1 MDLEQKQRPLGRPRQ
16 NKNTKSKKEMI
27 LEVAT
32 RLFLTQNYQV
42 VSMDEVAKV
51 CGVTKATVYYY
62 YSTKAALFTAT
73 MLQMMI
79 RIRENMHQILST
91 NKNLEDRLLDFAKV
105 YLHATMDI
113 DMKNFMKDAKLSLS
127 EEQLKELKDAEDSM
141 YEVLEKALDNAM
153 KIGEIPKG
161 NATFAAHA
169 FVSLLSIGDFKD
181 ENHNPILANIDEL
194 AQEIVSFYRN
204 GLGHSY

>member
-1 MDLEQKQRPLGRPRQ
+1 MSGANVFGTKQRPLGRPRQ
-16 NKNTKSKKEMI
+16 NKNTKSTKETI

-62 YSTKAALFTAT
+62 YSTKADLFTAT
-73 MLQMMI
+73 MIEMMV
-79 RIRENMHQILST
+79 RIRENMSQILST
-91 NKNLEDRLLDFAKV
+91 NKTLEERLLDFAKV

-127 EEQLKELKDAEDSM
+127 EEQLKQLKM
-141 YEVLEKALDNAM
+141 LKIICM
-153 KIGEIPKG
+153 K
-161 NATFAAHA
+161 
-169 FVSLLSIGDFKD
+169 
-181 ENHNPILANIDEL
+181 
-194 AQEIVSFYRN
+194 Y
-204 GLGHSY
+204 

>member
-16 NKNTKSKKEMI
+16 NKNTKSTKETI

-62 YSTKAALFTAT
+62 YSTKADLFTAT
-73 MLQMMI
+73 MIQMMI
-79 RIRENMHQILST
+79 RIRENMSQILST
-91 NKNLEDRLLDFAKV
+91 NKTLKERLLDFAKV

-127 EEQLKELKDAEDSM
+127 EEQLKELKDAEDNM

-153 KIGEIPKG
+153 QIGEIPKG
-161 NATFAAHA
+161 NATFAAYA
-169 FVSLLSIGDFKD
+169 FVSLLSMGNFKD
-181 ENHNPILANIDEL
+181 ENHNDIPSNIDNL
-194 AQEIVSFYRN
+194 AKEIVSFYWN
-204 GLGHSY
+204 GLGH

>member
-1 MDLEQKQRPLGRPRQ
+1 MYLEQKQRPLGRPRQ
-16 NKNTKSKKEMI
+16 NKNTKSTKETI

-62 YSTKAALFTAT
+62 YSTKADLFTAT
-73 MLQMMI
+73 MIEMMV
-79 RIRENMHQILST
+79 RIRENMSQILST
-91 NKNLEDRLLDFAKV
+91 NKTLEERLLDFAKV

-127 EEQLKELKDAEDSM
+127 EEQLKQLKNAEDNM

-153 KIGEIPKG
+153 HIGEIPKG
-161 NATFAAHA
+161 NAKFAAHA
-169 FVSLLSIGDFKD
+169 FVSLLSI
-181 ENHNPILANIDEL
+181 
-194 AQEIVSFYRN
+194 
-204 GLGHSY
+204 

>member
-1 MDLEQKQRPLGRPRQ
+1 MSGANRFGTKQRPLGRPRQ
-16 NKNTKSKKEMI
+16 NKNTKSTKETI

-62 YSTKAALFTAT
+62 FSTKADLFTAT
-73 MLQMMI
+73 MIQMMI
-79 RIRENMHQILST
+79 RIRENMSQILST
-91 NKNLEDRLLDFAKV
+91 NNTLEERLLNFAKV

-127 EEQLKELKDAEDSM
+127 EEQLKELKKLKIAC
-141 YEVLEKALDNAM
+141 M
-153 KIGEIPKG
+153 K
-161 NATFAAHA
+161 
-169 FVSLLSIGDFKD
+169 
-181 ENHNPILANIDEL
+181 
-194 AQEIVSFYRN
+194 Y
-204 GLGHSY
+204 

>member
-16 NKNTKSKKEMI
+16 NKNTKSTKETI

-62 YSTKAALFTAT
+62 YSTKADLFTAT
-73 MLQMMI
+73 MIQMMI
-79 RIRENMHQILST
+79 RIRENMSQILST
-91 NKNLEDRLLDFAKV
+91 NKTLKERLLDFAKV

-127 EEQLKELKDAEDSM
+127 EEQLKELKNAEDNM
-141 YEVLEKALDNAM
+141 YEVLEKALDKAM
-153 KIGEIPKG
+153 QIGEIPKG
-161 NATFAAHA
+161 NATFAAYA
-169 FVSLLSIGDFKD
+169 FVSLLSMGNFKD
-181 ENHNPILANIDEL
+181 ENHNDMPSNIDNL
-194 AQEIVSFYRN
+194 AKEIVSFYWN
-204 GLGHSY
+204 GLGH

>member
-16 NKNTKSKKEMI
+16 NKNTKSTKETI

-32 RLFLTQNYQV
+32 RLFLTQNYRV

-62 YSTKAALFTAT
+62 YSTKADLFTAT
-73 MLQMMI
+73 MIQMMI
-79 RIRENMHQILST
+79 RIRENMSQILST
-91 NKNLEDRLLDFAKV
+91 NKTLKERLLDFAKV

-127 EEQLKELKDAEDSM
+127 EEQLKELKNTEDNM
-141 YEVLEKALDNAM
+141 YEVLEKALDKAM
-153 KIGEIPKG
+153 QIGEIPKG
-161 NATFAAHA
+161 NATFAAYA
-169 FVSLLSIGDFKD
+169 FVSLLSMGNFKD
-181 ENHNPILANIDEL
+181 ENHNDIPSNIDNL
-194 AQEIVSFYRN
+194 AKEIISFYWN
-204 GLGHSY
+204 GLGH

>member
-1 MDLEQKQRPLGRPRQ
+1 LEQKQRPLGRPRQ
-16 NKNTKSKKEMI
+16 NKNTKSTKETI

-62 YSTKAALFTAT
+62 YSTKADLFTAT
-73 MLQMMI
+73 MIQMMI
-79 RIRENMHQILST
+79 RIRENMSQILST
-91 NKNLEDRLLDFAKV
+91 NKTLKERLLDFAKV

-127 EEQLKELKDAEDSM
+127 EEQLKELKDAEDNM

-153 KIGEIPKG
+153 QIGEIPKG
-161 NATFAAHA
+161 NATFAAYA
-169 FVSLLSIGDFKD
+169 FVSLLSMGNFKD
-181 ENHNPILANIDEL
+181 ENHNDIPSNIDNL
-194 AQEIVSFYRN
+194 AKEIVSFYWN
-204 GLGHSY
+204 GLGH

>member
-1 MDLEQKQRPLGRPRQ
+1 MYLEQKQRPLGRPRQ
-16 NKNTKSKKEMI
+16 NKNTKSIKETI

-62 YSTKAALFTAT
+62 YSTKADLFTVT
-73 MLQMMI
+73 MIQMMV
-79 RIRENMHQILST
+79 RIRENMSQILST
-91 NKNLEDRLLDFAKV
+91 NKTLEERLLDFAKV
-105 YLHATMDI
+105 YLQATTDI

-127 EEQLKELKDAEDSM
+127 EEQLKELKNAEDNM
-141 YEVLEKALDNAM
+141 YKVLEKALDDVM
-153 KIGEIPKG
+153 QIGEIPKG
-161 NATFAAHA
+161 NPKFAAHA
-169 FVSLLSIGDFKD
+169 FVALLSMGNFKG
-181 ENHNPILANIDEL
+181 ENHNPIHANIDEL
-194 AQEIVSFYRN
+194 AQEIVSFYWN

>member
-16 NKNTKSKKEMI
+16 NKNTKSTKETI

-62 YSTKAALFTAT
+62 YSTKADLFTAT
-73 MLQMMI
+73 MIQMMI
-79 RIRENMHQILST
+79 RIRENMSQILST
-91 NKNLEDRLLDFAKV
+91 NKTLKERLLDFAKV

-127 EEQLKELKDAEDSM
+127 EEQLKELKDAEDNM
-141 YEVLEKALDNAM
+141 YEVLEKALDKAM
-153 KIGEIPKG
+153 QIGEIPKG
-161 NATFAAHA
+161 NATFAAYA
-169 FVSLLSIGDFKD
+169 FVSLLSMRNFKD
-181 ENHNPILANIDEL
+181 ENHNDIPSNIDNL
-194 AQEIVSFYRN
+194 AKEIVSFYWN
-204 GLGHSY
+204 GLGH

>member
-1 MDLEQKQRPLGRPRQ
+1 MYLEQKQRPLGRPRQ
-16 NKNTKSKKEMI
+16 NKNTKSTKEII

-42 VSMDEVAKV
+42 VSMDEVAKE

-62 YSTKAALFTAT
+62 YSTKADLFTAT
-73 MLQMMI
+73 MIQMMV
-79 RIRENMHQILST
+79 RIRENMDQILST
-91 NKNLEDRLLDFAKV
+91 NKNLEERLLDFATV

-127 EEQLKELKDAEDSM
+127 AEQLKELKNAEDNM
-141 YEVLEKALDNAM
+141 YEVLEKSIANAM
-153 KIGEIPKG
+153 HIGEIPKG
-161 NATFAAHA
+161 NPKFAAHA
-169 FVSLLSIGDFKD
+169 FVTLLSMGNFTD
-181 ENHNPILANIDEL
+181 ENRNSILASIDEL
-194 AQEIVSFYRN
+194 AQEIVSFYWN